1 MMQSPKLI
9 LMQLQRI
16 DDILKFYNKCPDGKR
31 GRPMGVGKAAAL
43 EKASPGSICAKE
55 VKANPSRGKG
65 ERTIFYKNKTKGEAN
80 TPTEKKKDQPTQ
92 SEEKRVEQEPI
103 ESGNVA
109 DHESKKTTTA
119 PRTDTKFPVN
129 KKEQDLQVAFRPIAE
144 ENNESLNPKQKE
156 LLHGFADRMA
166 MMRSKSKQ
174 QDDVATETEKFKR
187 ARDLFL
193 EVVKE
198 RPDLLER
205 MKKVQ
210 GVSASDVPLFL
221 ALEVYKAIYNPD
233 SLEGD
238 PNASA
243 YKQDLLGISRGEAVP
258 NIQKILPDQ
267 KLEIATAQSESQKK
281 WAKIFHRQMSSNFRK
296 YASSFLAEHPQ
307 EVDYFRE
314 AWANLHQMPTAG
326 SIFGLRSVKGNQLL
340 LSLLSPQSTE
350 SLAGKM
356 GINLVGSENGKRFVS
371 IMRGKF
377 KDNPEFQK
385 ALTAGQPWPQHR
397 RYSNLSDIY
406 STLEMLDHVDSILKF
421 LAECPGNKR
430 GRPMKPENAQRLSQA
445 SPDSICTKKTASG
458 NTRYYRTGPKGK
470 SSNSKKKKSLW
481 ERIWGKKKVSRRKK
495 NKGKSSKSSQPSQEI
510 ESKATPNA
518 GMDTEKISNDLA
530 VLKDI
535 MATLKKEKKPSL
547 PKEKLSKWKDRFDK
561 FKTTVGDWKRK
572 HPVLSKVAW
581 PVVKIALSTLGIPL
595 PFQANH
601 SQYVI
606 YRLNR
611 FASHIQKLEGQR
623 YGHHTTIRRMEK
635 DTKIFPTPSCSADRY

>member
-65 ERTIFYKNKTKGEAN
+65 ERTIFYRNKTKGEAN

-109 DHESKKTTTA
+109 DHESKKTTAA

-205 MKKVQ
+205 MKKAQ

-221 ALEVYKAIYNPD
+221 TLEVYKAIYNPD

-281 WAKIFHRQMSSNFRK
+281 WAKIFHRQMSAGFRK
-296 YASSFLAEHPQ
+296 YASSFLTEHPQ
-307 EVDYFRE
+307 AADYLKE
-314 AWANLHQMPTAG
+314 AWANLHRMPTAG

-350 SLAGKM
+350 SLAGQM
-356 GINLVGSENGKRFVS
+356 GMNLVGSENGKRFVS

-385 ALTAGQPWPQHR
+385 ALTAGQPWPQQKNSAEKEEELLDPLFEDPDEAARGVSLHHGMGGVKVTRADYDLYKKIDSTKIPSERRALLNSASTDQLSSFLQLQTQKEQAINTPTGYKPPTPKHTEIYNVLSNRIGKEKVDALVGEAWSSFEPSAMGPHR
-397 RYSNLSDIY
+397 RYSNISDIH
-406 STLEMLDHVDSILKF
+406 SSLVMLDHVDSILKF

-470 SSNSKKKKSLW
+470 SSSSKKKKSLW

-495 NKGKSSKSSQPSQEI
+495 K
-510 ESKATPNA
+510 
-518 GMDTEKISNDLA
+518 
-530 VLKDI
+530 
-535 MATLKKEKKPSL
+535 
-547 PKEKLSKWKDRFDK
+547 
-561 FKTTVGDWKRK
+561 
-572 HPVLSKVAW
+572 
-581 PVVKIALSTLGIPL
+581 
-595 PFQANH
+595 
-601 SQYVI
+601 
-606 YRLNR
+606 YR
-611 FASHIQKLEGQR
+611 
-623 YGHHTTIRRMEK
+623 
-635 DTKIFPTPSCSADRY
+635 KIF